1 MKQLLLLIIIVFS
14 INSTYCQIKINNIAP
29 PNWWTGMENK
39 HVQILIH
46 GDNLNNAACTWKTP
60 GVTIDSIYN
69 DNKGNYLIIN
79 VNIKEWAPTGNHI
92 IHIKT
97 KKDKFFIKY
106 PIYSRKQRTTKY
118 GLDSNDFVYLI
129 MPDRFANG
137 DSNNDIIEG
146 MNEIS
151 LCRDSMFL
159 RHGGDLQGI
168 INNLDYIKNL
178 GMTAIWLTPV
188 MENNQEYESYHGYAI
203 TNHYKIDPRLGNI
216 ELYKS
221 FVNQCHNRDIKVVKD
236 IVLNHIGNK
245 HFLYITPPDSNCFN
259 YWANFTRTSY
269 RATTLMD
276 PYATESDK
284 NIFQNAWFD
293 THMPDI
299 NHNNEIMANYL
310 IQNCIWWIEETQI
323 DAFRI
328 DTYAYS
334 DQKFMAKL
342 AERILIEYPNFG
354 MFGETWVHGQGI
366 QSWFSSGIKP
376 NKSINSLL
384 PGTTDFQWY
393 YALTETLTTKQ
404 SWTGGVSR
412 LYYTLAQDYLYESP
426 ENNVIFLDNH
436 DLSRFYS
443 IVNEDFEKFSS
454 GLILLSTMRGIP
466 MLYYGTEILMK
477 NYADPDGK
485 VREDFPGGWKKDKA
499 NAFKNELSL
508 KQQEALN
515 LVKKLTKLR
524 LQHNALRTGKFKHFV
539 PINDMYVYF
548 RYNDKE
554 KFMVVLNTA
563 DNTGDMSLF
572 SLKEFLGNRT
582 IVKDVLN
589 NEIIN
594 DIYSWQIP
602 ANSCYLFEIM
612 Q

>member
-1 MKQLLLLIIIVFS
+1 MKQLLLVIIIIFS
-14 INSTYCQIKINNIAP
+14 INSTYCQIKINDIAP

-46 GDNLNNAACTWKTP
+46 GNNLNDATCTWKTP
-60 GVTIDSIYN
+60 GVTIDSIFN
-69 DNKGNYLIIN
+69 DNNGNYLILN
-79 VNIKEWAPTGNHI
+79 VKIKEWAPTGNHI
-92 IHIKT
+92 ILIKT
-97 KKDKFFIKY
+97 KNDNFFVKY
-106 PIYSRKQRTTKY
+106 PINCRVIRETKY
-118 GLDSNDFVYLI
+118 GLDSNDFIYLI

-137 DSNNDIIEG
+137 NSENDIIEG

-168 INNLDYIKNL
+168 INHLNYIKDL

-203 TNHYKIDPRLGNI
+203 TNHYKIDPRIGNI
-216 ELYKS
+216 ELYKL
-221 FVNQCHNRDIKVVKD
+221 FVNTSHSKGVKVVKD
-236 IVLNHIGNK
+236 IVLNHIGDK
-245 HFLYITPPDSNCFN
+245 HYLYTNPPDSDCFN
-259 YWANFTRTSY
+259 YWENFTRTSY

-276 PYATESDK
+276 PYATETDI
-284 NIFQNAWFD
+284 NIFKNAWFD

-334 DQKFMAKL
+334 DQKFMAEL
-342 AERILIEYPNFG
+342 TRRIFMEYPGFG

-366 QSWFSSGIKP
+366 QSWFSSGIKQ
-376 NKSINSLL
+376 NKTINSLL

-393 YALTETLTTKQ
+393 YAVNETLTTKQ

-412 LYYTLAQDYLYESP
+412 LYYTLVQDYLYESP
-426 ENNVIFLDNH
+426 ESNVIFLDNH

-443 IVNEDFEKFSS
+443 IVNEDFNKFRS

-485 VREDFPGGWKKDKA
+485 VREDFPGGWENDKA
-499 NAFKNELSL
+499 NAFKNELSQN
-508 KQQEALN
+508 QQEALN

-524 LQHNALRTGKFKHFV
+524 LKHNALRTGEFKHFV
-539 PINDMYVYF
+539 PLNDIYVYF

-554 KFMVVLNTA
+554 KFMVVLNTG
-563 DNTGDMSLF
+563 DNIGDMNTF
-572 SLKEFLGNRT
+572 SLKEFLGNKT
-582 IVKDVLN
+582 TVNDILN
-589 NEIIN
+589 NKIIN

-602 ANSCYLFEIM
+602 ANSCYLFEII